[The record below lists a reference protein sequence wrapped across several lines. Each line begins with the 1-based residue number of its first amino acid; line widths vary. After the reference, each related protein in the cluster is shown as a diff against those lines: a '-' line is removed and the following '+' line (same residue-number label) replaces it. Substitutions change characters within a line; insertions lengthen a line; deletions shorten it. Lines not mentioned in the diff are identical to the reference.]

1 MNELI
6 KDAELEKVVGG
17 SGTQCIGI
25 LSQLKNKG
33 VDIKTSLVAGNE
45 SDAVSELYKLAGFK
59 AGFKPKNDGGGGDW
73 QASVTNNNIDFSGSV
88 FYADG
93 TANVYKLDG
102 KVISEDEFV
111 TQLAKKLGK

>member
-45 SDAVSELYKLAGFK
+45 SDAVSELYRL